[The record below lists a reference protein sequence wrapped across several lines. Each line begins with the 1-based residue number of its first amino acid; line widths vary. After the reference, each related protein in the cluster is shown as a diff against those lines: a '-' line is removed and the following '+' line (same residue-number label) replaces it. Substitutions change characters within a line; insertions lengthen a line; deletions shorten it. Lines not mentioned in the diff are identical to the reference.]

1 MILLLAL
8 TSSMS
13 FAIDDDDNKRLEA
26 FLGKVEK
33 FYKNKDR
40 QTTNWRMPNSNP
52 ESNME
57 TMPNT
62 NIDFYDNDSGL
73 EYSPSRGKIFDPE
86 LNIELDTVT
95 GMIYDFKTEKEYSL
109 FELRNKEKEKATSAE
124 Q

>member
-1 MILLLAL
+1 MILTS
-8 TSSMS
+8 TSSIIL
-13 FAIDDDDNKRLEA
+13 AVDDDDNKRLEA

-86 LNIELDTVT
+86 LNIELDMVT

-109 FELRNKEKEKATSAE
+109 SELRSKEKEKTAG
-124 Q
+124 

>member
-1 MILLLAL
+1 MIMLLAV
-8 TSSMS
+8 TSFTT
-13 FAIDDDDNKRLEA
+13 FAVDDDDDKRLEA

-33 FYKNKDR
+33 FYKNKNR
-40 QTTNWRMPNSNP
+40 QTTNYRMPNSNP

-62 NIDFYDNDSGL
+62 NIDFYDNDTGL

-86 LNIELDTVT
+86 LKIELDTAK
-95 GMIYDFKTEKEYSL
+95 GIIYDFKTEKEYFL
-109 FELRNKEKEKATSAE
+109 ADLRDKEKQKPAAAE

>member
-1 MILLLAL
+1 MILCLAL
-8 TSSMS
+8 TSSIS
-13 FAIDDDDNKRLEA
+13 FAVDDDDNKRLEA

-62 NIDFYDNDSGL
+62 SIDFYDNNSGL

-86 LNIELDTVT
+86 LNIELDMVT
-95 GMIYDFKTEKEYSL
+95 GVIYDFKTEKEYSL
-109 FELRNKEKEKATSAE
+109 SELRSKEMEKAASTE

>member
-1 MILLLAL
+1 MIVLLAV
-8 TSSMS
+8 SSLAT
-13 FAIDDDDNKRLEA
+13 FAVDDDDDKRLEA

-33 FYKNKDR
+33 FYKNKNR
-40 QTTNWRMPNSNP
+40 QTTNYRMPNSNP

-86 LNIELDTVT
+86 LKIELDTAT

-109 FELRNKEKEKATSAE
+109 SDLRDKEKEKAASAE

>member
-1 MILLLAL
+1 MVLFLAL
-8 TSSMS
+8 TSSVS
-13 FAIDDDDNKRLEA
+13 FAVDDDDNKRLEA

-62 NIDFYDNDSGL
+62 NIDFYDNNSGL

-86 LNIELDTVT
+86 LNIELDMVT
-95 GMIYDFKTEKEYSL
+95 GIIYDFKTEKEYSL
-109 FELRNKEKEKATSAE
+109 SELRSKEKEKAASAE